1 VSNEHNGNTSLDAHE
16 EEMKVN
22 ALERWLFGERGSTPP
37 PMPRPAKKDHGQDH
51 DDAHVSKE
59 YAQYFKDRGVNAT
72 DAEYQQILKE
82 RTGHAGEQEIEVPEG
97 YAPVTFMEADITLI
111 TPIGANLRELCLDNH
126 IPLYSDLAKVL
137 NCRGLGLCT
146 TCRVEVT
153 PADGVSAPTKIE
165 KVHLIKYY
173 PKQRL
178 SCQCEITGPVK
189 VSTKPAREYGKAFD
203 NFVRQSALFGFFSLI
218 MLSILLVIGFD
229 VVGKWF

>member
-1 VSNEHNGNTSLDAHE
+1 MSNEHNGKSSLDAHE
-16 EEMKVN
+16 EHMQVSGI
-22 ALERWLFGERGSTPP
+22 ERWLFGEKGSTPTP
-37 PMPRPAKKDHGQDH
+37 LPKPQRTDH
-51 DDAHVSKE
+51 DDQHVSKE
-59 YAQYFKDRGVNAT
+59 YAQYFKDKGASAT
-72 DAEYQQILKE
+72 DEEYQQILKE
-82 RTGHAGEQEIEVPEG
+82 RTGHAGDAEMVVPAG
-97 YAPVTFMEADITLI
+97 YAPVTFLEADVTLI
-111 TPIGANLRELCLDNH
+111 TPIGANLRELCLDNN

-165 KVHLIKYY
+165 KLHLIKYF

-178 SCQCEITGPVK
+178 SCQCEVTGPVK
-189 VSTKPAREYGKAFD
+189 ISTKPAREYGKSFD